1 MNKTRPLS
9 VAMTVLIVALAVGG
23 TVELARTTLA
33 GESVAAAAAV
43 VGFLVAA
50 LAVAVAA
57 GARSREWLSNPD
69 SYW

>member
-9 VAMTVLIVALAVGG
+9 VAVTILIVALAVGG

-33 GESVAAAAAV
+33 GEY
-43 VGFLVAA
+43 
-50 LAVAVAA
+50 VAA

>member
-1 MNKTRPLS
+1 MNWTRPLS
-9 VAMTVLIVALAVGG
+9 VGVTALVVALAVGG
-23 TVELARTTLA
+23 AVELARTTLA
-33 GESVAAAAAV
+33 GEYVAAAAAV

>member
-1 MNKTRPLS
+1 MNWTRPLS
-9 VAMTVLIVALAVGG
+9 VGVTALVVALAVGG
-23 TVELARTTLA
+23 VVELARTTLA

-50 LAVAVAA
+50 LVVAVAA

>member
-1 MNKTRPLS
+1 MNWTRPLS
-9 VAMTVLIVALAVGG
+9 VGVTVLVVALAVGG
-23 TVELARTTLA
+23 AVELARTTLT
-33 GESVAAAAAV
+33 GEYVAAAAAV